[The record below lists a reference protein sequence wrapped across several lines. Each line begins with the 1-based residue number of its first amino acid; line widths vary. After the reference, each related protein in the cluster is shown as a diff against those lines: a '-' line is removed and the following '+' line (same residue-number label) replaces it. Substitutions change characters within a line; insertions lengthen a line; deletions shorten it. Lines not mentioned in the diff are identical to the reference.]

1 MSNNVPWSINAV
13 EPQTWDTA
21 REAARRSGL
30 SVGEW
35 LEAAI
40 RGNAGTERS
49 EREFSRRG
57 NRRADVHLQDQLDD
71 ISDRLNQMME
81 RDEPRGRNRQRP
93 ESAILN
99 SLDGLTD
106 RIDAL
111 IAEIRSEDQSSPY
124 QIKTAIDRLDSR
136 LESLVTRSAPSR
148 EPEVER
154 RLSELARQIETMDRR
169 IEQENVRLAASPRT
183 APSIAEL
190 DAAIAEITVRQ
201 AALDD
206 GAHSRDLD
214 RRLAAI
220 DQRFGF
226 APRTDLQLTGIEQQI
241 KFLADEMQ
249 ALRHASA
256 HADAVDQLRR
266 EVGDLA
272 RKLGDLTPR
281 RSINALERTVAG
293 LARRIDRAPAS
304 EQRDNGDV
312 VQALQEIHRSLAEV
326 KPAESFKAV
335 EHDLRALSEKLDGLN
350 ERGIDATTV
359 NRLQTQTAEIRELL
373 ANALPGDTLKTL
385 VDQIENLMRRLDHA
399 PSPNEGAL
407 VDVVS
412 SLERRIDSFAER
424 VEAANREPK
433 TSPLLDEIKG
443 RLEQIESA
451 LSRGDRGVPGGLE
464 TTMNAL
470 LAKLDAA
477 ETRLAKLG
485 TIEHGMN
492 DLFGQMKE
500 IRANA
505 LDVVERAAY
514 MSVEAPLAPRQ
525 AEPRQAESRQVESRQ
540 VEPRQGEP
548 KQAEPREPAPL
559 TRIEAK
565 PFKATRKEP
574 EFAEASVS
582 LPPAPRGEPRSIALD
597 PETSTVT
604 SSGEGDFP
612 LEPGSGSPR
621 RPHVSAAER
630 VALSEAALGD
640 MPTRQSAPASTS
652 DYIAAARRAAQ
663 AAAAKQPETGT
674 AASKPKRSFRLKL
687 NFGANRRAVVLGLLF
702 IVITFGAVR
711 FGGLANMVPF
721 LHSSNLKPEPL
732 MKPKAP
738 NATPERS
745 VSPVESADPSESTP
759 ADDSQEHSEI
769 EQPNFNVADIAAPK
783 MVAPSATSSML
794 AAEIEPRIEFETTGS
809 VPDTKTKS
817 VSPSSTPHRPAELP
831 AEIGPTSLRM
841 AALAADP
848 AAAFEIGNR
857 WFEGR
862 GVPADMAEAKRWFEI
877 AFREGSMPAA
887 YRLGNMYEKGFGT
900 PKNIAEARRYY
911 TQAAE
916 AGNIKAM
923 HNLAVLAAEGA
934 DGKPDYKLAA
944 RWFRIASDHNV
955 RDSQYNLGVLYA
967 RGAGVERN
975 FAESYRW
982 FALAGA
988 QGDSEAIK
996 KRDEIAKRLD
1006 PQALATVKVAVQ
1018 EWKPTPSDE
1027 QANEVKPRPEWEKAM
1042 TSPPARK
1049 KTAKR

>member
-40 RGNAGTERS
+40 RGNAGTDRNEHDFPRRS
-49 EREFSRRG
+49 H
-57 NRRADVHLQDQLDD
+57 RRAEGHFQNQLDE

-81 RDEPRGRNRQRP
+81 RDEPRGRARPRQDTV
-93 ESAILN
+93 ILN
-99 SLDGLTD
+99 SIDSLTD

-111 IAEIRSEDQSSPY
+111 ISEMRAEDESSPY

-136 LESLVTRSAPSR
+136 LESLVTRSAPAR
-148 EPEVER
+148 EPEIEQ
-154 RLSELARQIETMDRR
+154 RLSELARQVETMDRR
-169 IEQENVRLAASPRT
+169 IEQENARFVAAPRT

-206 GAHSRDLD
+206 GTHSRDLD

-249 ALRHASA
+249 TLRRASV

-281 RSINALERTVAG
+281 RSIDALERTVAG
-293 LARRIDRAPAS
+293 LARRIDRAPLS
-304 EQRDNGDV
+304 EQHDSNSEV
-312 VQALQEIHRSLAEV
+312 VQALQQIHRSLAEV
-326 KPAESFKAV
+326 KPAESFTAV
-335 EHDLRALSEKLDGLN
+335 ERDLKILSEKLDGLS
-350 ERGIDATTV
+350 ERGIDGTTV

-373 ANALPGDTLKTL
+373 SNALPGDALKTL

-412 SLERRIDSFAER
+412 ALERRIDGFAER
-424 VEAANREPK
+424 VEAASRQPQS
-433 TSPLLDEIKG
+433 SPLLDEIKG

-451 LSRGDRGVPGGLE
+451 LARGDRGAPGGLE

-470 LAKLDAA
+470 LAKLDTA
-477 ETRLAKLG
+477 ETRLATLG

-500 IRANA
+500 IRASA

-514 MSVEAPLAPRQ
+514 TPVEAPLAPRQ
-525 AEPRQAESRQVESRQ
+525 VEPRQA
-540 VEPRQGEP
+540 
-548 KQAEPREPAPL
+548 EPAPL

-565 PFKATRKEP
+565 PFTAARKEP
-574 EFAEASVS
+574 EFAEAAAS
-582 LPPAPRGEPRSIALD
+582 LPAAPRGEPRSIALD

-621 RPHVSAAER
+621 RSQASAVER
-630 VALSEAALGD
+630 IAQSEAALGG
-640 MPTRQSAPASTS
+640 MPVRPNASASTS

-663 AAAAKQPETGT
+663 AAAAKQPEPE
-674 AASKPKRSFRLKL
+674 AAGAKPKRSFRLNF
-687 NFGANRRAVVLGLLF
+687 NFGGNRRAVMLGLLL
-702 IVITFGAVR
+702 IVTAFGAVR
-711 FGGLANMVPF
+711 FGGLGSMLPF
-721 LHSSNLKPEPL
+721 LHSSSNLKPEPL

-738 NATPERS
+738 NASASERN
-745 VSPVESADPSESTP
+745 VTP
-759 ADDSQEHSEI
+759 AEEDNAPEAAPADGSPDQRSDTGT
-769 EQPNFNVADIAAPK
+769 PSLTVADIAPPR
-783 MVAPSATSSML
+783 MVAPSATSNML
-794 AAEIEPRIEFETTGS
+794 AADIEPRIEFETTGS
-809 VPDTKTKS
+809 VPDTKAKAGNNTIAAAAS
-817 VSPSSTPHRPAELP
+817 TTPHQPSELP
-831 AEIGPTSLRM
+831 AAIGTTGLRM

-857 WFEGR
+857 WFDGR

-877 AFREGSMPAA
+877 ALNEGSMPAA
-887 YRLGNMYEKGFGT
+887 YRLGNIYEKGFGT
-900 PKNIAEARRYY
+900 AKDLAMARRYY
-911 TQAAE
+911 TRAAE

-923 HNLAVLAAEGA
+923 HNLAVLAAEGS

-988 QGDSEAIK
+988 QGDTDAIK

-1018 EWKPTPSDE
+1018 EWKPTPADE
-1027 QANEVKPRPEWEKAM
+1027 TANEVKLRPEWEKAM
-1042 TSPPARK
+1042 TPPPARK

>member
-40 RGNAGTERS
+40 RGNAGADRN
-49 EREFSRRG
+49 EREFSRRNSPRG
-57 NRRADVHLQDQLDD
+57 AEHFQGGHLQNQLDD
-71 ISDRLNQMME
+71 ISDRLDRMME
-81 RDEPRGRNRQRP
+81 REEPRGRSRPRP

-106 RIDAL
+106 RIDSL
-111 IAEIRSEDQSSPY
+111 ISEIRTEDAGSPY

-136 LESLVTRSAPSR
+136 LESLVTHSAPAR

-154 RLSELARQIETMDRR
+154 RLSELARQVETMDRR
-169 IEQENVRLAASPRT
+169 LEQENARFAASPRT

-226 APRTDLQLTGIEQQI
+226 APRTDLQLSGIEQQI

-249 ALRHASA
+249 SLRRASA

-281 RSINALERTVAG
+281 RSIDALERTVAG
-293 LARRIDRAPAS
+293 LARRIDRAPVS
-304 EQRDNGDV
+304 EQHGGNDEV
-312 VQALQEIHRSLAEV
+312 VQALQQIHRSLAEV
-326 KPAESFKAV
+326 KPAESFSAV
-335 EHDLRALSEKLDGLN
+335 ERDLKALSEKLDGLS
-350 ERGIDATTV
+350 ERGIDGTTV

-373 ANALPGDTLKTL
+373 SNALPGDALKTL

-412 SLERRIDSFAER
+412 ALERRIDGFAER
-424 VEAANREPK
+424 VEAASREPQ

-451 LSRGDRGVPGGLE
+451 LARGDRGAPGGLE

-470 LAKLDAA
+470 LAKLDTA
-477 ETRLAKLG
+477 EARLARLG

-505 LDVVERAAY
+505 LDVVERAAHTP
-514 MSVEAPLAPRQ
+514 VEAPLAPRQ
-525 AEPRQAESRQVESRQ
+525 VEPRQAE
-540 VEPRQGEP
+540 
-548 KQAEPREPAPL
+548 AREPAPL

-565 PFKATRKEP
+565 PFATTRKEP
-574 EFAEASVS
+574 EFAEAAVS
-582 LPPAPRGEPRSIALD
+582 FPPAPRGEPRSIALD

-621 RPHVSAAER
+621 NRPQISAAER
-630 VALSEAALGD
+630 IAQSEAAFGG
-640 MPTRQSAPASTS
+640 MPIGHSTAASTS

-663 AAAAKQPETGT
+663 AAAAKQPETEVSS
-674 AASKPKRSFRLKL
+674 SKPKRSFSLNL
-687 NFGANRRAVVLGLLF
+687 NFGGNRRAVMLGLLF
-702 IVITFGAVR
+702 VVITFGAVR
-711 FGGLANMVPF
+711 FGGLGNMVPF
-721 LHSSNLKPEPL
+721 LHSSSNLKPEPL
-732 MKPKAP
+732 TKPKAP
-738 NATPERS
+738 DASATGRSVTTPEEEDAPDAAPAEGSPDRHSETATP
-745 VSPVESADPSESTP
+745 DLT
-759 ADDSQEHSEI
+759 I
-769 EQPNFNVADIAAPK
+769 ADIAPPK

-794 AAEIEPRIEFETTGS
+794 APEIEPRIEFETTGS
-809 VPDTKTKS
+809 VPDTKAKTGNGT
-817 VSPSSTPHRPAELP
+817 VATAPAAPYQPAELP
-831 AEIGPTSLRM
+831 ASIGATGLRM

-857 WFEGR
+857 WFDGR
-862 GVPADMAEAKRWFEI
+862 GVPANMAEAKRWFEI
-877 AFREGSMPAA
+877 ALKEGSMPAA
-887 YRLGNMYEKGFGT
+887 YRLGNIYEKGFGA
-900 PKNIAEARRYY
+900 PKDLAAAQRYY
-911 TQAAE
+911 TLAAE

-988 QGDSEAIK
+988 QGDTDAIK
-996 KRDEIAKRLD
+996 KRDEIAMRLD
-1006 PQALATVKVAVQ
+1006 PQALATVKIAVQ

-1027 QANEVKPRPEWEKAM
+1027 AANEVKLRPEWEKAM
-1042 TSPPARK
+1042 SPPPARK

>member
-40 RGNAGTERS
+40 RGNAGADRS
-49 EREFSRRG
+49 EREFSRCNSPRG
-57 NRRADVHLQDQLDD
+57 ADHFQGGHLQNQLDD
-71 ISDRLNQMME
+71 ISDRLDRMME
-81 RDEPRGRNRQRP
+81 REEPRGRGRPRQ

-111 IAEIRSEDQSSPY
+111 ISEVRSEDESSPY

-136 LESLVTRSAPSR
+136 LESLVTHSAPAR

-154 RLSELARQIETMDRR
+154 RLSELARQVETMDRR
-169 IEQENVRLAASPRT
+169 LEQENARFAASPRT

-249 ALRHASA
+249 SLRRASA

-281 RSINALERTVAG
+281 RSIDALERTVAG
-293 LARRIDRAPAS
+293 LARRIDRAPVS
-304 EQRDNGDV
+304 EQHGGNGEV
-312 VQALQEIHRSLAEV
+312 VQALQQIHRSLAEV
-326 KPAESFKAV
+326 KPAESFSAV
-335 EHDLRALSEKLDGLN
+335 ERDLKALSEKLDGLS
-350 ERGIDATTV
+350 ERGIDGTTV
-359 NRLQTQTAEIRELL
+359 NLLQTQTVEIRELL
-373 ANALPGDTLKTL
+373 ANALPGDALKTL

-412 SLERRIDSFAER
+412 ALERRIDGFAER
-424 VEAANREPK
+424 VEAANREPQ

-451 LSRGDRGVPGGLE
+451 LARGDRGAPGGLE

-470 LAKLDAA
+470 LAKLDTA
-477 ETRLAKLG
+477 EARLAKIG

-505 LDVVERAAY
+505 LDVVERAANAP
-514 MSVEAPLAPRQ
+514 VEAPLAPRQ
-525 AEPRQAESRQVESRQ
+525 AEPRQVE
-540 VEPRQGEP
+540 
-548 KQAEPREPAPL
+548 AREPAPL

-565 PFKATRKEP
+565 PFAAARKEP
-574 EFAEASVS
+574 EFAEAAPSFPS
-582 LPPAPRGEPRSIALD
+582 APRGEPRSIALD

-604 SSGEGDFP
+604 SSSEGDFP

-621 RPHVSAAER
+621 NRPQISAAER
-630 VALSEAALGD
+630 VAQSEAALGG
-640 MPTRQSAPASTS
+640 MPIGHSTAASTS

-663 AAAAKQPETGT
+663 AAAVKQPE
-674 AASKPKRSFRLKL
+674 AEVSNSKSKRSLRLNL
-687 NFGANRRAVVLGLLF
+687 NFGGNRRAVVLGLLF
-702 IVITFGAVR
+702 VVITFGAVR
-711 FGGLANMVPF
+711 FGGLGNMVPF
-721 LHSSNLKPEPL
+721 LHSSSNLKPEPL
-732 MKPKAP
+732 TKPKAP
-738 NATPERS
+738 DASATEHSVTPAEEEDAPDATPAEGSPDRRS
-745 VSPVESADPSESTP
+745 ETATPNLTIADL
-759 ADDSQEHSEI
+759 
-769 EQPNFNVADIAAPK
+769 APPR
-783 MVAPSATSSML
+783 MVAPSATPSML
-794 AAEIEPRIEFETTGS
+794 APEIEPRIEFETTGS
-809 VPDTKTKS
+809 VPDTKAKTGNGTVAT
-817 VSPSSTPHRPAELP
+817 VSAAPYQPAELP
-831 AEIGPTSLRM
+831 ASIGATGLRM

-857 WFEGR
+857 WFDGQ
-862 GVPADMAEAKRWFEI
+862 GVPANMAEAKRWFEI
-877 AFREGSMPAA
+877 ALKEGSMPAA
-887 YRLGNMYEKGFGT
+887 YRLGNIYEKGFGA
-900 PKNIAEARRYY
+900 PKDLAAAQRYY
-911 TQAAE
+911 TLAAE

-988 QGDSEAIK
+988 QGDTDAIK

-1006 PQALATVKVAVQ
+1006 PQALATVRIAVQ

-1027 QANEVKPRPEWEKAM
+1027 AANEVKLRPEWEKAM
-1042 TSPPARK
+1042 TPPPARK

>member
-40 RGNAGTERS
+40 RGNAGEHG
-49 EREFSRRG
+49 EREFSPRG
-57 NRRADVHLQDQLDD
+57 SRRAAEHLQGAHLQNQLDD
-71 ISDRLNQMME
+71 ISDRLDRMME
-81 RDEPRGRNRQRP
+81 RDEPRGRNRSRP
-93 ESAILN
+93 ESVILN

-106 RIDAL
+106 RIDTL
-111 IAEIRSEDQSSPY
+111 ISEIRSEDESSPY

-154 RLSELARQIETMDRR
+154 RLSELARQVETMDRR
-169 IEQENVRLAASPRT
+169 IEQENARIAASPRT

-241 KFLADEMQ
+241 KYLADEMQ
-249 ALRHASA
+249 ALRRASA

-272 RKLGDLTPR
+272 GKLGDLTPR
-281 RSINALERTVAG
+281 RSIDALERTVAG
-293 LARRIDRAPAS
+293 LARRIDRAPVS

-350 ERGIDATTV
+350 ERGIDGATV

-373 ANALPGDTLKTL
+373 ANALPGEALKTL

-424 VEAANREPK
+424 VEAVSREPQA
-433 TSPLLDEIKG
+433 SPLLDEIKG

-451 LSRGDRGVPGGLE
+451 LSRGDRGAPGGLE
-464 TTMNAL
+464 TTMTAL

-492 DLFGQMKE
+492 DLFSQMKE
-500 IRANA
+500 IRESA

-514 MSVEAPLAPRQ
+514 VSVEAPLAPQ
-525 AEPRQAESRQVESRQ
+525 Q
-540 VEPRQGEP
+540 VEPRV
-548 KQAEPREPAPL
+548 EPREPAPL

-574 EFAEASVS
+574 EFAEASAS
-582 LPPAPRGEPRSIALD
+582 LPSAPRGEPRSIALD

-621 RPHVSAAER
+621 SRPQVSAAER

-640 MPTRQSAPASTS
+640 MPIRQNTPVSTS

-663 AAAAKQPETGT
+663 AAAAKQPEAE
-674 AASKPKRSFRLKL
+674 AATSKPKRSFRLNL
-687 NFGANRRAVVLGLLF
+687 NFGASKRAVMLGLLF

-721 LHSSNLKPEPL
+721 LHSSSNLKPEPL

-738 NATPERS
+738 DASTSERS
-745 VSPVESADPSESTP
+745 VSPVDGEVGSGNAP
-759 ADDSQEHSEI
+759 ADGAAEQRSET
-769 EQPNFNVADIAAPK
+769 ETPNLTVADIAAPK

-794 AAEIEPRIEFETTGS
+794 SPEIEPRIEFETTGS
-809 VPDTKTKS
+809 VPDTKTKT
-817 VSPSSTPHRPAELP
+817 VSPSSKPHRPAELP
-831 AEIGPTSLRM
+831 AEIGATGLRM

-848 AAAFEIGNR
+848 AAAFEIGIR

-877 AFREGSMPAA
+877 AFNEGSMPAA
-887 YRLGNMYEKGFGT
+887 YRLGNMYEKGFGA
-900 PKNIAEARRYY
+900 PKDIAEARRYY
-911 TQAAE
+911 TRAAE

-988 QGDSEAIK
+988 QGDTEAIK

-1027 QANEVKPRPEWEKAM
+1027 EANEVKPRPEWEKAM